1 MTIEP
6 GIHYIVTK
14 GSDDGTLEVGDHIW
28 LEDNLVHCREGK
40 GWIPLADTE
49 EAMQGVEVTVDDNWL
64 TARIRTTIADVMALE
79 RLKR

>member
-1 MTIEP
+1 MILEP

-14 GSDDGTLEVGDHIW
+14 GSDDGTLKVGDHIW

-64 TARIRTTIADVMALE
+64 TARICTTIADVMALK
-79 RLKR
+79 RLNR